1 MFKNLFGLDT
11 GKLWRRLAEE
21 IGGTYV
27 SDFWR
32 DDRVLWRHRAWT
44 VVLDIHHYGKGQR
57 ETRVRTSFLTRGSF
71 WFTIYPRG
79 LLSTAGKWLGMQDI
93 DVGHSRFDDEYIIQG
108 NDPDT
113 VKALFANERIRFL
126 IESLPEIRLCIT
138 DHDHSFWGLPP
149 GVDELCLT
157 TPEDLRDLTQLKLL
171 FELFA
176 ETLDE
181 LERMG
186 TLLPETSWMPPGEA
200 K

>member
-1 MFKNLFGLDT
+1 MFENLFGLDT
-11 GKLWRRLAEE
+11 GRLWRQLAKD
-21 IGGTYV
+21 IGGTFV
-27 SDFWR
+27 ADFWR
-32 DDRVLWRHRAWT
+32 DNRVRWQHRQWT

-57 ETRVRTSFLTRGSF
+57 DTRVRTSFLTRDNF

-93 DVGHSRFDDEYIIQG
+93 EVGHSRFDDEFIIKG
-108 NDPDT
+108 SDPAK
-113 VKALFANERIRFL
+113 VCALFANPQIRFL
-126 IESLPEIRLCIT
+126 IESLPAIHFSIT

-157 TPEDLRDLTQLKLL
+157 TPDDIRDLVQLKML

-181 LERMG
+181 LERLG
-186 TLLPETSWMPPGEA
+186 TLLPEVPWPPSGESN
-200 K
+200 